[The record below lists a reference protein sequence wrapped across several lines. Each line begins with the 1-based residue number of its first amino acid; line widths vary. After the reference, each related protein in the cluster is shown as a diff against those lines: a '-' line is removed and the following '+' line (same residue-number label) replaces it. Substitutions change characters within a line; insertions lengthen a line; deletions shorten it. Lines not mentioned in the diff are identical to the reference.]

1 MAPEQIDSM
10 TQRLVI
16 SPSKANK
23 IDVRYEDIEKDKIN
37 NRLRESRELKRI
49 EIATNKEAKSAPAE
63 TNIELAE
70 TNIQPSQAKID
81 MAQAQ
86 VNIAKVPFPQFL
98 ENKNKVDTK
107 PLKIF
112 LCGSN
117 TFFECHSQAY

>member
-63 TNIELAE
+63 TNIV
-70 TNIQPSQAKID
+70 PSQAKID
-81 MAQAQ
+81 MAQ
-86 VNIAKVPFPQFL
+86 VNIAKVKRTRKEYQVDPNLSPKTL
-98 ENKNKVDTK
+98 RSTKNNK
-107 PLKIF
+107 
-112 LCGSN
+112 
-117 TFFECHSQAY
+117 

>member
-10 TQRLVI
+10 TERLDI
-16 SPSKANK
+16 SPSEANK
-23 IDVRYEDIEKDKIN
+23 IDVRYEDIEKDVVDKIN
-37 NRLRESRELKRI
+37 YRLRESRELKRI

-63 TNIELAE
+63 TNIV
-70 TNIQPSQAKID
+70 PSQAKID
-81 MAQAQ
+81 MAQ

-112 LCGSN
+112 LCGIN
-117 TFFECHSQAY
+117 TFFVPCP